1 MRRFS
6 AQVHASQV
14 HATRQHGA
22 HRVIMSSQLRLLLRL
37 SLLHTAAALS
47 VQLPLRHRC
56 IARAPA
62 PRLASKELPVLV
74 LLTGFEQFNRG
85 LYSRSVEG
93 VRDELD
99 VRLFTER
106 DIGEA
111 PLEEALASADVFFAS
126 LLFDYDQVAWLNPR
140 VERVPTRFVFES
152 ALELMSATRVGSFAM
167 AGGGGGPPA
176 PVKALLSKFGSGKEE
191 DRLAG

>member
-1 MRRFS
+1 
-6 AQVHASQV
+6 
-14 HATRQHGA
+14 
-22 HRVIMSSQLRLLLRL
+22 MSSQLRLLLRV
-37 SLLHTAAALS
+37 LLHTAAALS
-47 VQLPLRHRC
+47 VQLPRNRC
-56 IARAPA
+56 RARAPA

-140 VERVPTRFVFES
+140 LERVPTRFVFES

-176 PVKALLSKFGSGKEE
+176 PVKALLSKFGSGKEG

>member
-1 MRRFS
+1 
-6 AQVHASQV
+6 
-14 HATRQHGA
+14 
-22 HRVIMSSQLRLLLRL
+22 MSSRVVQLLHV
-37 SLLHTAAALS
+37 LLHTAAALS

-56 IARAPA
+56 MARAPA

-140 VERVPTRFVFES
+140 LERVPTRFVFES